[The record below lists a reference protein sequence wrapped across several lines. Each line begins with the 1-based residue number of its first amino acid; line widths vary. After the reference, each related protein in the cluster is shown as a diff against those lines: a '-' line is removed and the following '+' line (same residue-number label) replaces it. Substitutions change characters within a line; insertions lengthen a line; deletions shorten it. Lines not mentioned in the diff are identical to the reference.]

1 MQGLAIAFGDVRICG
16 ATTFFVRRL
25 LCLGKS
31 FQHFKILAPIHP
43 LTRRDGPL
51 DHGRDGYWGMNS
63 TAFTN
68 LESLFLFRLLRK
80 HGFADDVFNRISDEL
95 KNNKLICEQER
106 FAAGRLGP
114 ESLQEHALQLIRDEM
129 PQAASVPAGGQNATA
144 NGNATGNTGSL
155 SPTAKK
161 RKLSSLPLPTLKDAR
176 EQADRVI
183 PVLLA
188 VLQER
193 YKQQMVR
200 AIQEDDD
207 KILNLQREIAE
218 LEKKESARAV
228 VQQQPQPQPQPT
240 VQPERKI
247 AATNGTPTPSTEEPK
262 SAKPFRPNG
271 QVTQT
276 PIPVPTPP
284 QLQPQS
290 TAANKPATPAPVSQP
305 PLPQDRRPVQP
316 NPSTLPPNVRPPSE
330 VRQTT
335 PVSRPSEP
343 PRPPSAASSGLQHP
357 QAAQGYGLP
366 QPSASPQPHF
376 PEGNLQRPE
385 SLPRTQTPGPRP
397 RPSPQPQTPSTLQ
410 WEPPYRPQHQTPVP
424 SPRPPYAP
432 QQNVRQPGYPNQ
444 AQAGH
449 SPQQQQHQYPP
460 PPNYAANRQAPPPVT
475 QPPQPSRT
483 PTPGTTQAPQSVLV
497 PPQHA
502 GQLPPSLGSLPLNAT
517 PDGSGQQPPQ
527 HRPAPVIPSTGPPTS
542 ASPAP
547 APAPAPHFPQAQA
560 YQYPAQQAVRPP
572 SSAAQQVSTPVRAP
586 SVILPTSQRP
596 AVPNQP
602 QPPPRQ
608 FPPPAPPAPST
619 PVAKQPD
626 TSSKPR
632 GPPYPGHLSGRAEQ
646 PQHQTPGQPR
656 APLGQPISQTP
667 SAVHTPVHTPSG
679 SQLISHVVRGH
690 GTKWTST
697 PTPATPRMEM
707 TGYFDVAS
715 PSYEPLSPP
724 SQHAQLPKSSSQ
736 HSAKKESR
744 KSVSKI
750 DPAASRP
757 KSRLSQ
763 SAHIAEDPADDLDT
777 PARAIKNEE
786 ATPKAFD
793 DLGGEGGLMIPRSTK
808 RKREESPEEAA
819 SSEPPTH
826 VLWTRAFQKVS
837 AQALEQVTSHKHA
850 NMFAGPVKVRDA
862 PNYSDIVLQPMD
874 LKKIRAAIHQGQR
887 HAQNVEK
894 TLSDIDPSAMNV
906 WLPTSADLVPPRAI
920 LNIAQLERELVHMFA
935 NATMYAMD
943 PDRGFG
949 PEFVKK
955 RGEDDADDDE
965 GVLGYEVDENGIVK
979 QTRNMFMEVEKLLG
993 DLRSEVERNAQPAG
1007 VPPLS
1012 RSVSMVGGEATA
1024 GEEEDEQADDD
1035 APSVA
1040 KRRRVRG

>member
-1 MQGLAIAFGDVRICG
+1 
-16 ATTFFVRRL
+16 
-25 LCLGKS
+25 
-31 FQHFKILAPIHP
+31 
-43 LTRRDGPL
+43 
-51 DHGRDGYWGMNS
+51 MNS

-68 LESLFLFRLLRK
+68 LESLFLFKLLRK
-80 HGFADDVFNRISDEL
+80 YGLADDVFNRVSDEL
-95 KNNKLICEQER
+95 KSNHLICEQER
-106 FAAGRLGP
+106 YAAGRLGP

-129 PQAASVPAGGQNATA
+129 PQAVASVSAGGQNAST

-161 RKLSSLPLPTLKDAR
+161 RKLSSPPLPTLKDVR
-176 EQADRVI
+176 EQADRVV

-188 VLQER
+188 VLHER

-200 AIQEDDD
+200 EIREDED
-207 KILNLQREIAE
+207 KILNLQREVAE

-228 VQQQPQPQPQPT
+228 VQQPQQPQQP
-240 VQPERKI
+240 VQPEHKA
-247 AATNGTPTPSTEEPK
+247 AATNGTPAPSAEEPRT
-262 SAKPFRPNG
+262 AKPSRPNG
-271 QVTQT
+271 HITQT

-284 QLQPQS
+284 QLQQQQQQQQQQPQQQQQQQQS
-290 TAANKPATPAPVSQP
+290 VAANKPAAPTPVSQS
-305 PLPQDRRPVQP
+305 PLPQDRRAVQP
-316 NPSTLPPNVRPPSE
+316 TPTPTPTPTPPAPPSNVRPPSE

-335 PVSRPSEP
+335 PVSRPSET

-357 QAAQGYGLP
+357 QAAQAYGLP
-366 QPSASPQPHF
+366 QPSASPQPHL

-432 QQNVRQPGYPNQ
+432 QQNVRQPGYPIQ

-449 SPQQQQHQYPP
+449 PPQQQQQHQYPP
-460 PPNYAANRQAPPPVT
+460 NYPANRQAPPPVT
-475 QPPQPSRT
+475 QPPQPART

-527 HRPAPVIPSTGPPTS
+527 HRPGPVIPTTGPPTS
-542 ASPAP
+542 AS
-547 APAPAPHFPQAQA
+547 PAPHFPQAQA
-560 YQYPAQQAVRPP
+560 YQYQAQQATRPP
-572 SSAAQQVSTPVRAP
+572 APAPQQVSTPVRAP
-586 SVILPTSQRP
+586 SVILPTNQRP
-596 AVPNQP
+596 PVPSQP

-608 FPPPAPPAPST
+608 YPPPAPPAPST
-619 PVAKQPD
+619 PKPQQQTD

-646 PQHQTPGQPR
+646 PQHQTPVQNKP
-656 APLGQPISQTP
+656 PLAISTSQTP

-679 SQLISHVVRGH
+679 SQLMSHVIRGH

-697 PTPATPRMEM
+697 PTPATPRVEM
-707 TGYFDVAS
+707 TGYFDVPS

-724 SQHAQLPKSSSQ
+724 TQHAQLPKASH
-736 HSAKKESR
+736 HSGKKDPR
-744 KSVSKI
+744 KGMQKI
-750 DPAASRP
+750 DTAATRP

-763 SAHIAEDPADDLDT
+763 SSQIVQDTADDHDT

-793 DLGGEGGLMIPRSTK
+793 DMGGEGGLMIPRSTK
-808 RKREESPEEAA
+808 RKREESPEEAV

-826 VLWTRAFQKVS
+826 VLWTRAFHRVS

-862 PNYSDIVLQPMD
+862 PNYSEIVLQPMD

-894 TLSDIDPSAMNV
+894 TQSDIEPSAMNV
-906 WLPTSADLVPPRAI
+906 WLPTTADLVPPRGI
-920 LNIAQLERELVHMFA
+920 INIAQLERELVHMFA
-935 NATMYAMD
+935 NATMYAPD

-949 PEFVKK
+949 LEFIKK
-955 RGEDDADDDE
+955 RGEDDSEDDE

-1007 VPPLS
+1007 IPPLS

-1024 GEEEDEQADDD
+1024 GEEDDEQAGDD
-1035 APSVA
+1035 APSVS

>member
-1 MQGLAIAFGDVRICG
+1 
-16 ATTFFVRRL
+16 
-25 LCLGKS
+25 
-31 FQHFKILAPIHP
+31 
-43 LTRRDGPL
+43 
-51 DHGRDGYWGMNS
+51 MNS

-80 HGFADDVFNRISDEL
+80 YGLADDVFNRISDEL
-95 KNNKLICEQER
+95 KNNNLICEQER

-161 RKLSSLPLPTLKDAR
+161 RKLSSPPLPTLKDAR

-228 VQQQPQPQPQPT
+228 AQQSQPSVQS
-240 VQPERKI
+240 ERKT
-247 AATNGTPTPSTEEPK
+247 AATNGTSASSAEEPK
-262 SAKPFRPNG
+262 TAKPFRPNG

-276 PIPVPTPP
+276 PIPVPAPP

-290 TAANKPATPAPVSQP
+290 IAANKPVTPALVSQP

-316 NPSTLPPNVRPPSE
+316 TPPTLPPNVRPAGE
-330 VRQTT
+330 VRQNT
-335 PVSRPSEP
+335 PVNRPSEP

-357 QAAQGYGLP
+357 QAAQAYGLP

-424 SPRPPYAP
+424 SPRPPYTP
-432 QQNVRQPGYPNQ
+432 QQSVRQPAFPNQ

-449 SPQQQQHQYPP
+449 SPQQQQHQY

-475 QPPQPSRT
+475 QPPQPART
-483 PTPGTTQAPQSVLV
+483 PTPGTAQAPQSVLV

-517 PDGSGQQPPQ
+517 PDGSGQPPPQ
-527 HRPAPVIPSTGPPTS
+527 HRPAPVIPTTGPPTS

-547 APAPAPHFPQAQA
+547 IPHLPQAQAQAQA

-572 SSAAQQVSTPVRAP
+572 PLVAQQASPPVRAP

-596 AVPNQP
+596 AVPSQP

-608 FPPPAPPAPST
+608 YIPPAPPAPPAPST
-619 PVAKQPD
+619 PIPKQTD

-646 PQHQTPGQPR
+646 PQHHTPGQAR

-679 SQLISHVVRGH
+679 SQLMSHVVRGH

-707 TGYFDVAS
+707 TGYFDVPS

-724 SQHAQLPKSSSQ
+724 NQHAQLPKASSQ
-736 HSAKKESR
+736 HSAKESR
-744 KSVSKI
+744 KGMQKI
-750 DPAASRP
+750 DTAMSRP

-763 SAHIAEDPADDLDT
+763 SAQIAEDTADDHDT

-894 TLSDIDPSAMNV
+894 TQSDIDPSAMNV

-1024 GEEEDEQADDD
+1024 GEEDDEQADDD